1 MALNWFDSHCH
12 LHLCEE
18 GSPAGEIVDRAR
30 AAGVSGMVCV
40 GIDVESSER
49 SLQLASDHSLYAS
62 AGVHPNSANSFDD
75 AAAARIEELL
85 AADRAVAV
93 GETGLDFYRD
103 LCPHDVQRRAF
114 FAHIDL
120 AKRHDK
126 ALVIHTRDS
135 IDAALDVLESQ
146 GPPERFVFHCW
157 SGGVDQLVRALDL
170 GAFISF
176 AGNVTFKNGQ
186 TLRTA
191 ARGVP
196 LDRLLI
202 ETDSPFL
209 APAPHRG
216 TSNEPSRLVDVG
228 RAVAAAVE
236 IRESALASSSTAN
249 AGRLFAVSE

>member
-1 MALNWFDSHCH
+1 VALEWFDSHCH
-12 LHLCEE
+12 LHLCEK

-30 AAGVSGMVCV
+30 SAGVAAMVCV

-49 SLQLASDHSLYAS
+49 SLELASDHSLYAS
-62 AGVHPNSANSFDD
+62 AGVHPNSASSFDE

-85 AADRAVAV
+85 AFDRTVAV

-103 LCPHDVQRRAF
+103 LCPPDVQRRAF
-114 FAHIDL
+114 FSHIEL

-135 IDAALDVLESQ
+135 IDAALDALESQ

-157 SGGVDQLVRALDL
+157 SGGVDQLTRALDL

-176 AGNVTFKNGQ
+176 AGNVTFSNGQ
-186 TLRTA
+186 RLRA
-191 ARGVP
+191 VARKVP
-196 LDRLLI
+196 RNRLLI

-209 APAPHRG
+209 APVPHRG
-216 TSNEPSRLVDVG
+216 TANEPSRLVNIG
-228 RAVAAAVE
+228 HAVATAVE
-236 IRESALASSSTAN
+236 IGESALASSSTAN
-249 AGRLFAVSE
+249 AARLFAVSE